1 MTDDRIYYGISEWEY
16 TSWSNPCIF
25 ERGTPTYNNKFI
37 YPLHKKDSVEIPIS
51 ITGNI
56 RSTLPMNNI
65 AYGLTTMSFD
75 KNCSVYKYLKNYKK
89 LIETFFI
96 HTAKFS
102 YYSTEQFSEKYF
114 IGRGILTD
122 DKGNI
127 LCLFTRNYTKRKI
140 SEDKDTYVCGFNI
153 ESLTIYISPQL
164 ITSPK
169 NAFEKAFVKYI
180 YNSALT
186 WNLLRII
193 IDSNINKLF
202 LLDKMNIRN
211 REELQ
216 LKLNKIAEFS
226 ERIIDSIEDYDII
239 DSIEDYEY

>member
-1 MTDDRIYYGISEWEY
+1 MTNDRIYYGISEWEY
-16 TSWSNPCIF
+16 ASWAYSCIF

-56 RSTLPMNNI
+56 RSALPMNNI

-75 KNCSVYKYLKNYKK
+75 KNRSVYKYLKNYKK

-96 HTAKFS
+96 NTAKFS

-127 LCLFTRNYTKRKI
+127 LCLFTRNYIKSKN
-140 SEDKDTYVCGFNI
+140 SEDKDIYFCDSSI
-153 ESLTIYISPQL
+153 RSLTIYISPQL
-164 ITSPK
+164 ITNPK
-169 NAFEKAFVKYI
+169 NAFEKAFAKYI
-180 YNSALT
+180 YNSSLT
-186 WNLLRII
+186 WDLLRII

-202 LLDKMNIRN
+202 LLDKINITS
-211 REELQ
+211 RESLQ
-216 LKLNKIAEFS
+216 LKLNKIAELS
-226 ERIIDSIEDYDII
+226 ELII